1 MPMKKSFALVF
12 ALAFALVLSGVAL
25 ANPGG
30 GTASQTVSFEVA
42 PIHAIAVSGD
52 PLPLVINSASAGSE
66 PDDAIDST
74 TSYSF
79 TTNSV
84 YGPSFISAS
93 LDSAM
98 PLGVTL
104 WVKLAAPV
112 GALSE
117 DYVPLSNYEQIV
129 VFGLEAGTASGLGI
143 WYKLHAPAEAGFN
156 GGGSRTVTFTLMG
169 GMEG

>member
-1 MPMKKSFALVF
+1 MKKSFALVF

-66 PDDAIDST
+66 PDDAIDSST
-74 TSYSF
+74 TY
-79 TTNSV
+79 SV